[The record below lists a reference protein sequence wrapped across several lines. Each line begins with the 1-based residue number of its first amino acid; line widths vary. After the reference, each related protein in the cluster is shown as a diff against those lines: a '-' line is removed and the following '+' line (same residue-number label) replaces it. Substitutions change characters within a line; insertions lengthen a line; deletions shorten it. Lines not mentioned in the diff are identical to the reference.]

1 MGSILNSAGNAYP
14 IEEWHRVIEGIRN
27 CHVAALAIPI
37 VYGIDAI
44 HGVTYTQGST
54 LFPHNIGLAASR
66 SRRLTTKCAEITAAE
81 ARASGLRWN
90 FDPVFDVGRQP
101 LWPRFPETFGE
112 SSLLCG
118 QLGAEIVEA
127 RGKRPQRRGRCRRL
141 SETLF
146 RLWCAASGK
155 DRTEAYISD
164 LEMWEHH
171 IPPFQAGIDAGAST
185 VMVNSGSVNGEP
197 VHASFGLLTTLLRQ
211 RMGFEGLWFLIGRM
225 SSDFIRDIM
234 SHRAI
239 ARR

>member
-1 MGSILNSAGNAYP
+1 M
-14 IEEWHRVIEGIRN
+14 
-27 CHVAALAIPI
+27 
-37 VYGIDAI
+37 
-44 HGVTYTQGST
+44 TYTQGST

-127 RGKRPQRRGRCRRL
+127 YEGKGLNEGVGVAACLKHFLGYGVP
-141 SETLF
+141 
-146 RLWCAASGK
+146 ASGK

-211 RMGFEGLWFLIGRM
+211 RMGFEGAVSYTHL
-225 SSDFIRDIM
+225 
-234 SHRAI
+234 RAHETN
-239 ARR
+239 